1 MKDGGGQCGLRRWRT
16 KGQLPNIT
24 AMPQRPPPARRRAGA
39 RGRRK
44 EEADRLR
51 QASHGRGRAG
61 FKDDRLQ
68 FDMKQM
74 RQKHTSPQPTS
85 PRIQQP
91 AAGGLAVASA
101 HLPR

>member
-1 MKDGGGQCGLRRWRT
+1 MGSAEMEDQRATPKHYSNATTGGR
-16 KGQLPNIT
+16 
-24 AMPQRPPPARRRAGA
+24 GA

-85 PRIQQP
+85 PLLLQR
-91 AAGGLAVASA
+91 AAGGLAVTSA